1 MLHTRSVLCF
11 ALAALFSAVAYSSA
25 SAATVRCASEGF
37 EYTRCPADTRGG
49 VQLLEQLSDTTCRE
63 GENWGYDRR
72 GIWVDRGCAGKFEFG
87 RRYAANDFYQDYTS
101 REYRRDYGASSAE
114 ETVRCESLD
123 NGYKRCPADTRG
135 EVQLLEQLSDTT
147 CREGENWGYDR
158 RGIWVDQGCRGEFVV
173 SSR

>member
-72 GIWVDRGCAGKFEFG
+72 GIWVD
-87 RRYAANDFYQDYTS
+87 
-101 REYRRDYGASSAE
+101 
-114 ETVRCESLD
+114 
-123 NGYKRCPADTRG
+123 
-135 EVQLLEQLSDTT
+135 
-147 CREGENWGYDR
+147 
-158 RGIWVDQGCRGEFVV
+158 QGCRGEFVV